1 MDNTL
6 LQNEKDN
13 INKERNNNILKL
25 LISVEENYKETR
37 KLIYN
42 LLDDE
47 YKPQIVDMSFK
58 NHNCLVNILDKN
70 ESNSFMLDNEDDK
83 KLFDLIRQIY
93 NTEIDSNNIS
103 GGKLYKYRENGLK
116 LYTGL
121 KF

>member
-70 ESNSFMLDNEDDK
+70 ESNSFMLDNEDNK

>member
-47 YKPQIVDMSFK
+47 YKPQIVDISFK
-58 NHNCLVNILDKN
+58 NQNCLVNILDKN

-93 NTEIDSNNIS
+93 NTTIDSNNIS